1 MKLNFEKN
9 NLISFN
15 QFKNHI
21 ELYEGY
27 INKVN
32 NIDDNIFL
40 RKDFQYALN
49 GVVLHELY
57 FDNIGLKK
65 STYNKKIFNND
76 EQFYK
81 WRDEFINIAM
91 STRGWI
97 IYAYELR
104 TNKFFNFSLIS
115 HDEGLVCGMIPIIVL
130 DMYEHAYYTD
140 YGNNK
145 KEYIEKFIDN
155 IDWEI
160 IENRINK
167 I

>member
-1 MKLNFEKN
+1 MKLDYEEN

-32 NIDDNIFL
+32 NIDDNISL
-40 RKDFQYALN
+40 RKDFQYALD
-49 GVVLHELY
+49 GVILHEFY

-65 STYNKKIFNND
+65 SVYTKKVFKDD
-76 EQFYK
+76 ERFYK
-81 WRDEFINIAM
+81 WKNEFINIAM
-91 STRGWI
+91 NTRGWV
-97 IYAYELR
+97 IYGYEPR

-130 DMYEHAYYTD
+130 DVYEHAYYID

-160 IENRINK
+160 VNHRINN